1 MHGSTLEWLL
11 KIYPSSSHQNVQI
24 PPSPQFITFW
34 LWHIHF
40 SFAFILLRLHK
51 QLYMLLYGWL
61 GFFEAKNSSGLRW
74 TLLSL
79 ADAQEG
85 HRPLLKV
92 TSAVE
97 SASQEQ
103 KRIPAHHCCSETIV
117 FILNISEVFELV
129 IYLLKRNSP
138 SSVNSSK
145 ATSTTI
151 CISGLDMDLFQDKKS
166 NFRKKKDKFLRS

>member
-40 SFAFILLRLHK
+40 SFAFVLLRLHK

-92 TSAVE
+92 SYFSCGKCFSRTEKDTCS
-97 SASQEQ
+97 SLLFWNNCIYSQHF
-103 KRIPAHHCCSETIV
+103 R
-117 FILNISEVFELV
+117 
-129 IYLLKRNSP
+129 
-138 SSVNSSK
+138 
-145 ATSTTI
+145 
-151 CISGLDMDLFQDKKS
+151 GLWIGHLPT
-166 NFRKKKDKFLRS
+166 